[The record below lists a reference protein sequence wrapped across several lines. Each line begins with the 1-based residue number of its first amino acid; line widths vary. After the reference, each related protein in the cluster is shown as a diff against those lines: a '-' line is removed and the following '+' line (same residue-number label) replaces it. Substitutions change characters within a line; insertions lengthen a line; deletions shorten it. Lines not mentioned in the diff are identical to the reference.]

1 MKNKTSLKH
10 EAEND
15 AITWL
20 TKLNSPQLTSAQEQ
34 EFMQWL
40 ESSPLHQ
47 AAYIKAEQLWERG
60 AVLARLPEASKTSM
74 WQFEYWGIST
84 KGFAV
89 ACSFL
94 LIAMLGLFSFLTKT
108 SHVTYQT
115 AMGEVRDVQLQDGS
129 HITINTNSQLS
140 VELSRKKRIV
150 YLTQG
155 EVFFDVKK
163 DGRPFEVVTQFG
175 VVRVVGTRFSVYQ
188 LAADAMVTVA
198 EGRVALGKALKFEDE
213 FVPAIVLQA
222 DQRLSLQS
230 ARSGKPA
237 ESVKAT
243 AALAWRKKQLVFK
256 GERLSEIIIE
266 LARYFPETIVLA
278 TPELGDKEI
287 TAVIQLSDLKT
298 TLQALSQSL
307 NIEAKFDASG
317 RSVTLF

>member
-20 TKLNSPQLTSAQEQ
+20 AKLNSPQLTPAQEQ

-60 AVLARLPEASKTSM
+60 AVLSRLPTTSKTNF
-74 WQFEYWGIST
+74 WQFDHWGFST

-94 LIAMLGLFSFLTKT
+94 LIAMVGFFSFLTKT
-108 SHVTYQT
+108 SHFTYQT
-115 AMGEVRDVQLQDGS
+115 AMGEVRDVQLEDGS
-129 HITINTNSQLS
+129 HITLNTNTQLK

-175 VVRVVGTRFSVYQ
+175 VARVVGTR
-188 LAADAMVTVA
+188 
-198 EGRVALGKALKFEDE
+198 LKM
-213 FVPAIVLQA
+213 
-222 DQRLSLQS
+222 SL
-230 ARSGKPA
+230 
-237 ESVKAT
+237 
-243 AALAWRKKQLVFK
+243 
-256 GERLSEIIIE
+256 
-266 LARYFPETIVLA
+266 
-278 TPELGDKEI
+278 
-287 TAVIQLSDLKT
+287 
-298 TLQALSQSL
+298 
-307 NIEAKFDASG
+307 
-317 RSVTLF
+317 